1 MKRTTLAILVL
12 LCAGPALAGDRLLL
26 SAGWSL
32 LRNADAYYRAT
43 YGQSVSLAE
52 FAAAGRIYRNFYIM
66 AGYGSVTKRAVVPD
80 LETEAVS
87 RQGFLWAGLGYIRDV
102 WGPLKAKIEAGPA
115 DLIYKEEGLGL
126 TASGSQMGFQ
136 AQAGLLAMAGF
147 VFAGIDIGYS
157 SASANVGDLK
167 IKLGGARITMSAG
180 LRL

>member
-66 AGYGSVTKRAVVPD
+66 
-80 LETEAVS
+80 ETEAVS